1 MKTDQQKTRNTYK
14 NGSLSKFQPI
24 IQSYWDEF
32 NQVLADEKDPMCDTP
47 RDPRTVS
54 LIHALKSIETWKSN
68 LFILYLHYKGVG
80 KMAKELNVKET
91 SLSVY
96 ISAIRKEIK
105 KSQC

>member
-1 MKTDQQKTRNTYK
+1 MKADQQKTRNTYK
-14 NGSLSKFQPI
+14 NGSLSQFQPV
-24 IQSYWDEF
+24 IQSYWEEF
-32 NQVLADEKDPMCDTP
+32 ERVLVDEKDPMCDTP

-54 LIHALKSIETWKSN
+54 LIRTLKSIETWKSN

-105 KSQC
+105 NLQC